1 MEEGREGVEGRSRG
15 ESTEREGEEEVDG
28 LGSRPQE
35 GTITC
40 TERQRPDLSRSSS
53 LSFDPLTSSP
63 PSASPLPALWSLS
76 SPERV
81 PQYTDTLTIQHD
93 PPEDGTWM
101 PPALKTLPSRR
112 QGCEVK
118 LTCSSER
125 DGVHGYG
132 PGVTR
137 ATSSCADVILGRG
150 GERRCW

>member
-15 ESTEREGEEEVDG
+15 ELMGREGEEEVDG
-28 LGSRPQE
+28 LRIRPQE

-40 TERQRPDLSRSSS
+40 TERQRPDLSRPSS
-53 LSFDPLTSSP
+53 LSFDALSSSP
-63 PSASPLPALWSLS
+63 PSASPLPALWPLS

-81 PQYTDTLTIQHD
+81 PQYEDTLPIQHD
-93 PPEDGTWM
+93 PPEDATWM
-101 PPALKTLPSRR
+101 PPALKTLAPRR

-125 DGVHGYG
+125 DGVHGYD
-132 PGVTR
+132 PGVTK
-137 ATSSCADVILGRG
+137 ATSSCADVILGRR